1 MLIHGKQ
8 FADLEESDLRSLI
21 DDQVSEGKS
30 IEYKLVLPNNSERD
44 RKELLADISSFS
56 NAAGGY
62 IFFGISENNGLPVTI
77 EGLGD
82 IDPDAQILRFEN
94 LLRDSIAPR
103 LPGLSIRAIPIKD
116 KGPVLAVHI
125 PKSWTS
131 PHMVTFAGSSKFF
144 SRNSAGKY
152 PLDVFELRSAFNS
165 TNIEGERLRTFRID
179 RIGKIIS
186 NETPIPIGNGAKV
199 VLHLVPISAFV
210 SGIKYDLRQ
219 FQISPFREKLAPIHA
234 DYGSNLRFNF
244 DGLLTYEQYNRPEPA
259 ESYLQLFRNGIVESV
274 NTSLFSDGD
283 RHPTIPSILFEQ
295 EMIEALKKYFF
306 IQNALETEPPYFLLV
321 TLLGVK
327 GYSLPT
333 TDSRMGYLTNNLIDR
348 NDLLV
353 PEILIEDIS
362 LPASTVLRPAFDAVW
377 NAAAQPQSP
386 SYDAEGNWTPR

>member
-8 FADLEESDLRSLI
+8 FTDLEESDLRSLI
-21 DDQVSEGKS
+21 DDQVSEGKN

-62 IFFGISENNGLPVTI
+62 IFFGISESNGLPVTI

-103 LPGLSIRAIPIKD
+103 LPGLSIRAIPIED

-199 VLHLVPISAFV
+199 VLHLIPVSAFV
-210 SGIKYDLRQ
+210 SGFKYDLRQ
-219 FQISPFREKLAPIHA
+219 FQISPFREKLAPIYA

-306 IQNALETEPPYFLLV
+306 IQN
-321 TLLGVK
+321 
-327 GYSLPT
+327 
-333 TDSRMGYLTNNLIDR
+333 
-348 NDLLV
+348 
-353 PEILIEDIS
+353 
-362 LPASTVLRPAFDAVW
+362 
-377 NAAAQPQSP
+377 Q
-386 SYDAEGNWTPR
+386 